1 MGTPSRVAKDAWFPY
16 ASRPRGKMRLFTFP
30 YAGSGASVF
39 HRWFLPLY
47 DQVDLYALQLPGR
60 EGRSQEACYSDM
72 QAAANDVADCLE
84 QFGDDIPCCFFG
96 HSMGALL
103 AFAVAGVLQERRL
116 PLPQQLMLSGM
127 VAPHVRQRV
136 APLHQLPAEQAIAA
150 LQAMGGVPAVV
161 LAEEDL
167 MQMYLPI
174 IQADIQMV
182 YSYAGAQPQPLDTR
196 MICLSGAQ
204 DLIAPPAQMQQWRR
218 YTLGGFEQFVFAG
231 GHFFLDA
238 QVMSR
243 VKTVLGSALHNQ
255 PGSLAV

>member
-1 MGTPSRVAKDAWFPY
+1 MFTPSRTGNDVWFPY
-16 ASRPRGKMRLFTFP
+16 ASRSRGKIRLLIFP
-30 YAGSGASVF
+30 YAGGGASIF

-72 QAAANDVADCLE
+72 HTAANDIADCLE
-84 QFGDDIPCCFFG
+84 QFSDDIPCCFFG

-103 AFAVAGVLQERRL
+103 AFAVANVLQTRQRQ
-116 PLPQQLMLSGM
+116 LPQQLILSGM
-127 VAPHVRQRV
+127 VAPHVPHRV
-136 APLHQLPAEQAIAA
+136 EPLHLLPPAQAIEV
-150 LQAMGGVPAVV
+150 LRAMGGVPQVV

-174 IQADIQMV
+174 IQADIGMV
-182 YSYAGAQPQPLDTR
+182 YSFSHEQAQVLDVGMT
-196 MICLSGAQ
+196 CLSGSA
-204 DLIAPPAQMQQWRR
+204 DLIAPPEQMQPWRR
-218 YTLGGFEQFVFAG
+218 YTQCGFEQFVFAG
-231 GHFFLDA
+231 GHFFLNT

-243 VKTVLGSALHNQ
+243 IKVVLRSAKDNR

>member
-84 QFGDDIPCCFFG
+84 QLGDDIPCCFFG

-103 AFAVAGVLQERRL
+103 AFAVAGV
-116 PLPQQLMLSGM
+116 
-127 VAPHVRQRV
+127 
-136 APLHQLPAEQAIAA
+136 LHQLPAEQAIAA

>member
-1 MGTPSRVAKDAWFPY
+1 MRTASRLDQELWFPY

-60 EGRSQEACYSDM
+60 EGRSREAPYVDLQVAA
-72 QAAANDVADCLE
+72 QAVADCLE
-84 QFGDDIPCCFFG
+84 QFSDDIPCCFFG

-103 AFAVAGVLQERRL
+103 AFAVANVQQQRRQRL
-116 PLPQQLMLSGM
+116 PLQLVLSGM
-127 VAPHVRQRV
+127 VAPHLPQRV
-136 APLHQLPAEQAIAA
+136 EPLHQLPAQQAIAV

-174 IQADIQMV
+174 IQADIAMV
-182 YSYAGAQPQPLDTR
+182 HSYGRAHPGPLEVGIT
-196 MICLSGAQ
+196 CLSGAQ
-204 DLIAPPAQMQQWRR
+204 DLIAPPEPMGQWRE
-218 YTLGGFEQFVFAG
+218 YAGCGFEQFVFPG
-231 GHFFLDA
+231 GHFFLDG

-243 VKTVLGSALHNQ
+243 VKVVLGGALHQ
-255 PGSLAV
+255 AAGSLVS

>member
-1 MGTPSRVAKDAWFPY
+1 MRTPSGMARELWFPY

-39 HRWFLPLY
+39 QRWFLPLY

-60 EGRSQEACYSDM
+60 EGRSQESRYRDM
-72 QAAANDVADCLE
+72 QTAANDVVDCLE
-84 QFGDDIPCCFFG
+84 QFSDDIPCCFFG

-103 AFAVAGVLQERRL
+103 AFAVASVLQERGR
-116 PLPQQLMLSGM
+116 PLPQQLLLSGM
-127 VAPHVRQRV
+127 VAPHVPQQV
-136 APLHQLPAEQAIAA
+136 APLHQLPPAQAIGV

-182 YSYAGAQPQPLDTR
+182 YSYANAQARPLDLD
-196 MICLSGAQ
+196 MICLSGSQ
-204 DLIAPPAQMQQWRR
+204 DRIAPPSQMQQWRR
-218 YTLGGFEQFVFAG
+218 YTQGSFEQFVFAG

-243 VKTVLGSALHNQ
+243 IKAVLAGARHNQ
-255 PGSLAV
+255 PGTLAV

>member
-1 MGTPSRVAKDAWFPY
+1 MSTPSSIAREVWFPY

-60 EGRSQEACYSDM
+60 EGRSQEHRYCDM

-84 QFGDDIPCCFFG
+84 QFSDDIPCCFFG

-103 AFAVAGVLQERRL
+103 AFAVASVLQQRQRQV
-116 PLPQQLMLSGM
+116 PLQLMLSGM
-127 VAPHVRQRV
+127 VAPHVPQRV
-136 APLHQLPAEQAIAA
+136 APLHQLPATQATAV

-167 MQMYLPI
+167 MQMYLPV

-182 YSYAGAQPQPLDTR
+182 YSYAQAQARPLDID
-196 MICLSGAQ
+196 MVCLSGTQ
-204 DLIAPPAQMQQWRR
+204 DLIAPPEQMQQWRG
-218 YTLGGFEQFVFAG
+218 YTRGRFEQFVFAG
-231 GHFFLDA
+231 GHFFLDG

-243 VKTVLGSALHNQ
+243 IKAVLGSALHNQ
-255 PGSLAV
+255 PGSLVG